1 VVQVIK
7 SITPECTEDRGNGMR
22 MIGDNVRE
30 QGVEQ
35 KCLSDADRRS
45 TETKQR
51 SHCPADGCKWRANN
65 AQTRDVT
72 NRRTD
77 RRTVQCQLT
86 LVPCSVRHSV
96 TCTNDTDGS
105 LLNDRQQEFVS
116 IIVGRPKLG
125 IQLYTAFFVQ
135 SWQHLKFSQI
145 SPFHYSD
152 L

>member
-7 SITPECTEDRGNGMR
+7 SITSECTEDRGNGMR
-22 MIGDNVRE
+22 MIGDNVGE
-30 QGVEQ
+30 QDVEQ

-86 LVPCSVRHSV
+86 LVPNICAAR
-96 TCTNDTDGS
+96 
-105 LLNDRQQEFVS
+105 
-116 IIVGRPKLG
+116 
-125 IQLYTAFFVQ
+125 
-135 SWQHLKFSQI
+135 
-145 SPFHYSD
+145 
-152 L
+152 